1 MPELHYKSAILHPNL
16 HFCSAIL
23 YIFAFK
29 RRFAAGLKAAGQ
41 RLIVAYGY
49 WLICFARLIAIGDCW
64 LMHF

>member
-41 RLIVAYGY
+41 LVNSDYVAG
-49 WLICFARLIAIGDCW
+49 
-64 LMHF
+64 